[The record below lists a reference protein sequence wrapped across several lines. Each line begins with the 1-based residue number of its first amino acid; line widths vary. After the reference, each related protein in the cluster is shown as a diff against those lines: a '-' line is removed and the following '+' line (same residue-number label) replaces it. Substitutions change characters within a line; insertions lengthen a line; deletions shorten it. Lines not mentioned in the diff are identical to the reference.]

1 MTEKTEEKIQKIE
14 LETVKAIT
22 ELKSD
27 VKNLTETIKELRVT
41 IQTMADNYVKRDEF
55 VTYQVDQEL
64 KLKEARKA
72 GRVHSILWSLLTAV
86 ITTLTVFEIT
96 RLIK

>member
-55 VTYQVDQEL
+55 AVYQADQDTKIDEV
-64 KLKEARKA
+64 KKA

>member
-1 MTEKTEEKIQKIE
+1 MKTTEDKIQKIE

-27 VKNLTETIKELRVT
+27 VKNLTETIKDLRMT

-55 VTYQVDQEL
+55 VSYSS
-64 KLKEARKA
+64 R
-72 GRVHSILWSLLTAV
+72 
-86 ITTLTVFEIT
+86 T
-96 RLIK
+96 RNKT

>member
-55 VTYQVDQEL
+55 AVYQADQNTKIDEV
-64 KLKEARKA
+64 KKA

>member
-1 MTEKTEEKIQKIE
+1 MKTTEDKIQKIE

-27 VKNLTETIKELRVT
+27 VKNLTETIKDLRMT

-55 VTYQVDQEL
+55 VTFQAEQET
-64 KLKEARKA
+64 KLDEAKKA
-72 GRVHSILWSLLTAV
+72 GRVHSILWSLLTAIV
-86 ITTLTVFEIT
+86 TTLAVFEIT